1 MKAALA
7 GAVGIAGIGIMVAF
21 ASVSGVRAP
30 PNSGSMQPVWTEAKW
45 PFPMDQ
51 WGVGA
56 AFVCAASDCGIRIDL
71 TVRPKIGYCNC
82 ATGVADDAEL
92 ERVSDND
99 LVSSAPRAQGRG
111 RPIKI
116 GWMNGMSRAYAA
128 ADTSNSRL
136 GIISVAYNDDCDV
149 VVALATFGQSDASAV
164 EAAVLDFL
172 GSRPM
177 VLWAKKELGLE
188 FVRRVW

>member
-7 GAVGIAGIGIMVAF
+7 GAVGIAGIGIVVAF
-21 ASVSGVRAP
+21 ASVSGRSPAGP
-30 PNSGSMQPVWTEAKW
+30 ASLQAVWTETQW
-45 PFPMDQ
+45 PFAIDQ
-51 WGVGA
+51 WGAGK
-56 AFVCAASDCGIRIDL
+56 AFVCAPSDCGTRVSI

-82 ATGVADDAEL
+82 ATGVSNDAEL

-99 LVSSAPRAQGRG
+99 LIGSAAKARGRG

-116 GWMNGMSRAYAA
+116 GWMSGLSRAYGTAH
-128 ADTSNSRL
+128 SGFL
-136 GIISVAYNDDCDV
+136 SVAYNDDCDV
-149 VVALATFGQSDASAV
+149 VVALATYGNADPATVEPAV
-164 EAAVLDFL
+164 IDFL

-188 FVRRVW
+188 FARRDW